1 MEQNKPGG
9 SSRFLLPSQPHAL
22 CCHLSAHVSRWT
34 GQGHDAKPALRA
46 RPGATP
52 STAAWVLSRPR
63 ETTPSRASRSGTGVG
78 AGPASGLTGTV
89 TRLCDS
95 VCKSGSD
102 CGFGTALQPTA
113 QSSDDHG
120 VVSRSSLTCPPRPC
134 PRLAVLPL
142 GLSSQDQGSG
152 DDCPRPVAAGW
163 AGRKGLSGLTALL
176 SAWTP
181 PSQPPP
187 LPSSPLPS
195 MEPYTSPTSGSFLQE
210 APSASQCSGRLSST
224 QYPARATGSW
234 VLPPGEQEPPGRA
247 GERSVNA
254 GAHAP

>member
-1 MEQNKPGG
+1 MLPPVR
-9 SSRFLLPSQPHAL
+9 SRVQVDRSGTR
-22 CCHLSAHVSRWT
+22 CKT
-34 GQGHDAKPALRA
+34 GPQGQA
-46 RPGATP
+46 RSHP

-195 MEPYTSPTSGSFLQE
+195 MEPTPPPLPDPSSRKPPQPLSARGDSP
-210 APSASQCSGRLSST
+210 RLST
-224 QYPARATGSW
+224 QPG
-234 VLPPGEQEPPGRA
+234 PPGPGFSLQASRSPLGGQER
-247 GERSVNA
+247 EV
-254 GAHAP
+254 